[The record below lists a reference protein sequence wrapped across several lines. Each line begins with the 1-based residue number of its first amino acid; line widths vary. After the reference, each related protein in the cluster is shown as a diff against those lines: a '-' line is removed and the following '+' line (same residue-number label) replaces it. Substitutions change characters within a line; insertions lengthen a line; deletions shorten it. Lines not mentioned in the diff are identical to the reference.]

1 MIKFELKL
9 KDGTINDTYTEIY
22 TDLIDDYMN
31 EKELLIKYT
40 SIVGKYNDGKSF
52 KIIIN
57 SEEDINMGG
66 DFVLFSFME
75 LVAENKVNK
84 DITIEDFYKEF
95 RKKLRKNAYA
105 NSIYKR
111 KIKITFKEE

>member
-1 MIKFELKL
+1 
-9 KDGTINDTYTEIY
+9 
-22 TDLIDDYMN
+22 
-31 EKELLIKYT
+31 
-40 SIVGKYNDGKSF
+40 
-52 KIIIN
+52 
-57 SEEDINMGG
+57 
-66 DFVLFSFME
+66 ME